1 MIGCAVRRGIHS
13 SAPDVFAQQRG
24 IMQMHGRHLPS
35 AVRAPVGAAG
45 DVHAELLQD
54 LHDEDGQRHAQP
66 DDLIVV
72 LLVRPTGILG
82 KKITE
87 KV

>member
-1 MIGCAVRRGIHS
+1 MGCLLSGAG
-13 SAPDVFAQQRG
+13 
-24 IMQMHGRHLPS
+24 
-35 AVRAPVGAAG
+35 APVGAAG

-54 LHDEDGQRHAQP
+54 LHDDDRQRYAQP